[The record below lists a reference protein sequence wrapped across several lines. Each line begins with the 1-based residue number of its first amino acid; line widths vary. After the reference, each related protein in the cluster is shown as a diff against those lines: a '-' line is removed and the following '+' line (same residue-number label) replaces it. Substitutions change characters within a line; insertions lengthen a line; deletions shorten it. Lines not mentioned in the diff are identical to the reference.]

1 MIKLNKFNLKMDDLT
16 VLEDIDFFF
25 GRQAYLL
32 SGPMVKR
39 KSLLLEVLSHAFVY
53 YQKGVEYVAES
64 GVIYLPD
71 NQFLIEGMTV
81 KQNLEFF
88 ARFFNT
94 PKIKYKVIV
103 NNFELDNILD
113 RKINSLSPDMEQL
126 VRISCA
132 MLNTTASVYLLDNIF
147 NHLNKSQIDLVK
159 NYLKL
164 MTSNCIIIFSKL
176 NTHEIE
182 EFNPRVIEIKQ
193 KKLVYVED

>member
-1 MIKLNKFNLKMDDLT
+1 MIKLNNFNLEMDDLT
-16 VLEDIDFFF
+16 VLENINFFF

-32 SGPMVKR
+32 SGSMVKR
-39 KSLLLEVLSHAFVY
+39 KSLLLQVLAHAFVY
-53 YQKGVEYVAES
+53 YQEGVEYVAES
-64 GVIYLPD
+64 GVVYLPE
-71 NQFLIEGMTV
+71 NQILIEEMSV
-81 KQNLEFF
+81 KHNLEFF

-94 PKIKYKVIV
+94 PPIKFKVIV

-113 RKINSLSPDMEQL
+113 RKVSSLSPDMYQL

-132 MLNTTASVYLLDNIF
+132 MLNTSASVYLLDNIF
-147 NHLNKSQIDLVK
+147 NNLKKNQIDIVK

-164 MTSNCIIIFSKL
+164 MASNSVLIFSKL

>member
-25 GRQAYLL
+25 GRQSYLL